1 MATCIA
7 LLRGINV
14 GKAKRIAMADLRSLV
29 EGLGHEN
36 ARTLLNSG
44 NVVFE
49 AQRPNTAKIAKDLE
63 AAIVKKCGFSA
74 AVMVVTAADLDAIID
89 ANPAKKV
96 EDESKFLVAFVQDA
110 TVLDKVRPLAK
121 QTWAPETLTVGAK
134 AAYLF
139 CANGINV
146 SKLVPAV
153 TKASGEAITAR
164 NWATVLKLKAMV
176 AP

>member
-1 MATCIA
+1 MPTCIA

-49 AQRPNTAKIAKDLE
+49 TQRPNAAKIAKDLE

-74 AVMVVTAADLDAIID
+74 AVMVVTAADLEDII
-89 ANPAKKV
+89 AGNPAKKID
-96 EDESKFLVAFVQDA
+96 DESKFLVAFVQDA
-110 TVLDKVRPLAK
+110 SVLDKVKPLMK
-121 QTWAPETLTVGAK
+121 QNWAPETLTVGPK

-146 SKLVPAV
+146 SNLVKAV
-153 TKASGEAITAR
+153 AKASGEGVTAR
-164 NWATVLKLKAMV
+164 NWATVRKLKAMV
-176 AP
+176 SG